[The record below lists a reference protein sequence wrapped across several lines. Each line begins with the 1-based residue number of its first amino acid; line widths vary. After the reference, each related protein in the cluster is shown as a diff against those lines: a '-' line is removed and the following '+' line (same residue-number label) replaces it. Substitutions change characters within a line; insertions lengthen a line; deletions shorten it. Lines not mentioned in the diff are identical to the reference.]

1 MFTETLTHPLSTELS
16 GYCSE
21 GPEISLAV
29 CPLVGQHSFSSL
41 SESKRIQVFQIVQ
54 GEETCI
60 LKRQLPELNQ
70 ARLTMIGPRVRVKDR
85 WCYGGHPHKTCRDK
99 GPSSHI
105 HGTLQ
110 ASSWVIAFSS
120 PLSHCKNRTLRA
132 TNLLGMFKIIGFFLL
147 LLFFCK
153 SLTQRSQSKGAML
166 NFF

>member
-54 GEETCI
+54 GEETFI
-60 LKRQLPELNQ
+60 LKKQLPELNQ

-85 WCYGGHPHKTCRDK
+85 WSMVGIPTRPAETKVLLLTSMEHSGFFLGDSIQFPT
-99 GPSSHI
+99 P
-105 HGTLQ
+105 
-110 ASSWVIAFSS
+110 
-120 PLSHCKNRTLRA
+120 HCKNRTH
-132 TNLLGMFKIIGFFLL
+132 
-147 LLFFCK
+147 
-153 SLTQRSQSKGAML
+153 SKG
-166 NFF
+166 NQPIRNV